1 MCQTKAVTGLE
12 FSRNIVLFIW
22 IFRPPLVLKQA
33 SSAEK
38 KICLSCQV
46 GKMFRLFY
54 INTAVEGLYN
64 TFH

>member
-38 KICLSCQV
+38 KICLSCQKSECLSAFSQWTNHEDGV
-46 GKMFRLFY
+46 
-54 INTAVEGLYN
+54 IC
-64 TFH
+64 